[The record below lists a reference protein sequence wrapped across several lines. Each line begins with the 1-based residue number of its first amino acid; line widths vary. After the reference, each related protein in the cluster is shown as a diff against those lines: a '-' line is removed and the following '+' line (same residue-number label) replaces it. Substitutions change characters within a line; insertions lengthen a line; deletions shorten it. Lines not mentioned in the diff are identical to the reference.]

1 MKKLIPILLAS
12 SLNLLADDWP
22 RWMGENSDGVWK
34 EEGIRKDLPEGG
46 APVVWRTPVGWGYS
60 GPAVAGGL
68 VYLSDYQKTSGELTN
83 NPGKTVKWEGK
94 ERLLCLDVK
103 TGEEKWKYEIER
115 VYDLSYPG
123 GPRAT
128 PTVANGLVYS
138 LGGMGHLVCLDAV
151 TGEKK
156 WEKDFKKEF
165 GAPQLIWGFSSHPL
179 VVGDTVYCVAGGDGS
194 VAVALDAKTGDLKWK
209 ALSAQKQGYCPPS
222 MITAGGTE
230 QLLIWHPEGLNSLNP
245 KSGEVYWSLPLKPN
259 YGMAVMSPR
268 VYEGKIFASGM
279 GRVGAMIQL
288 DSGKPGA
295 EFLWKGKPKTAMY
308 CCNSTPLIV
317 DGVIY
322 GSDIDSSYF
331 IAASVEDGTRY
342 WESHT
347 PVFADDKLK
356 GSRYGTIYL
365 THHWAN
371 GQFWL
376 VNDAGDLILA
386 ELSKEGYKELGRQH
400 VLEPTNEAF
409 GRPVVWSTPAYAEKS
424 VFMRNDK
431 ELVRI
436 DLSAK

>member
-1 MKKLIPILLAS
+1 MLLAG
-12 SLNLLADDWP
+12 SLGLSAADWS
-22 RWMGENSDGVWK
+22 RWMGENSDGVWT
-34 EEGIRKDLPEGG
+34 EEGIRKDLPDGG
-46 APVVWRTPVGWGYS
+46 APVVWRVPVGWGYS
-60 GPAVAGGL
+60 GPAVADGL

-94 ERLLCLDVK
+94 ERLLCLDAK
-103 TGEEKWKYEIER
+103 TGKQKWKFEVER
-115 VYDLSYPG
+115 EYDLSYPG

-128 PTVANGLVYS
+128 PTVANGMVYA
-138 LGGMGHLVCLDAV
+138 LGGMGHLVCLDAK

-156 WEKDFKKEF
+156 WEKDFVKEF

-179 VVGDTVYCVAGGDGS
+179 VVGDTVYCVAGGEGS
-194 VAVALDAKTGDLKWK
+194 VAVALDAKTGEVKWK
-209 ALSAQKQGYCPPS
+209 ALSAQKQGYCPPT
-222 MITAGGTE
+222 MIKAGGTE

-245 KSGEVYWSLPLKPN
+245 ADGELFWSLPLKPN
-259 YGMAVMSPR
+259 YGMSVMAPQ
-268 VYEGKIFASGM
+268 VYDGKLFASGM

-288 DSGKPGA
+288 DDKKPEA
-295 EFLWKGKPKTAMY
+295 KFLWKGKPKSAMY
-308 CCNSTPLIV
+308 CCNATPLIV

-322 GSDIDSSYF
+322 GSDIDSSFF

-342 WESHT
+342 WESHE
-347 PVFADDKLK
+347 PVFADEKLK

-365 THHWAN
+365 TYHKEN